1 MAIEDWTREAP
12 YTRLLRRRRR
22 NHRGRGVR
30 YSYLK
35 MEASGV
41 AVPSSP
47 YGCGKALVRAIDRA
61 RAPID
66 NRPASAF
73 S

>member
-1 MAIEDWTREAP
+1 MAIEDWSREAP
-12 YTRLLRRRRR
+12 YASLFRRRR

-30 YSYLK
+30 YAYLK

-47 YGCGKALVRAIDRA
+47 YGCGKALVRATDRA

>member
-12 YTRLLRRRRR
+12 YTRLRLRRR

-30 YSYLK
+30 YAYLK

-47 YGCGKALVRAIDRA
+47 YGCGKALVRAIDLP

-66 NRPASAF
+66 NRSVSAF